1 MKAQLSKNTMKAK
14 VTFIAT
20 ALLAVTLLV
29 PTAALSRCNTIKI
42 ASFNIQIFG
51 VSKASKPDVMNIL
64 ADTISK
70 FDLVAIQEIRD
81 KTGTAINDL
90 EAAVDSLGTDYDY
103 IIGPRLGRSTSK
115 EQYAYIYNTS
125 TITAKSSYTYD
136 DTAMDLFSRD
146 PYIAAFKA
154 AAGTFDFVLISIHTA
169 PDDATQ
175 EINALNDVV
184 KDAQSYF
191 KDEKDFIVLGD
202 FNADCSYFDE
212 DDTTCPLRAE
222 CYKWIITNEMD
233 TNLAKS
239 SCTYDR
245 IVITKAATAEDY
257 ADKCGVYRFDQIYD
271 LKFKAAKRVSDHYPV
286 YAVFYIDHDSDTTVS
301 GK

>member
-1 MKAQLSKNTMKAK
+1 MKARLFKKTMKSK
-14 VTFIAT
+14 ITIIAI
-20 ALLAVTLLV
+20 AILAITLLV
-29 PTAALSRCNTIKI
+29 PTAALSTCNTIKI

-51 VSKASKPDVMNIL
+51 VSKALKPDVMDIL

-90 EAAVDSLGTDYDY
+90 EAAVDALGTDYDY
-103 IIGPRLGRSTSK
+103 IVGPRLGRSTSK
-115 EQYAYIYNTS
+115 EQYAYIYNTG
-125 TITAKSSYTYD
+125 TITAGSSYTYD
-136 DTAMDLFSRD
+136 DTARDIFSRN
-146 PYIAAFKA
+146 PYIAEFRAV
-154 AAGTFDFVLISIHTA
+154 AGSFDFVLISIHTA

-175 EINALNDVV
+175 EINALHDVV
-184 KDAQSYF
+184 QDAQAHF

-212 DDTTCPLRAE
+212 DNMASPLRAG
-222 CYKWIITNEMD
+222 CYKWVITNEID

-239 SCTYDR
+239 FCTYDR

-257 ADKCGVYRFDQIYD
+257 ADECGVYRFDQIHD
-271 LKFKAAKRVSDHYPV
+271 LTAKAAKKVSDHYPV
-286 YAVFYIDHDSDTTVS
+286 YAVFYIDRDIDLAVS

>member
-1 MKAQLSKNTMKAK
+1 MKAQLSKNSMKTK
-14 VTFIAT
+14 STFIAT
-20 ALLAVTLLV
+20 ALLAITLLV
-29 PTAALSRCNTIKI
+29 PTAALSTCNTIKI

-51 VSKASKPDVMNIL
+51 VSKASKPDVMDIL
-64 ADTISK
+64 ARTISK

-115 EQYAYIYNTS
+115 EQYAYIYNTA
-125 TITAKSSYTYD
+125 TITAGSSYTYD
-136 DTAMDLFSRD
+136 DTAQDIFSRD
-146 PYIAAFKA
+146 PYIAEFKA

-175 EINALNDVV
+175 EINALDDVV
-184 KDAQSYF
+184 KDAQEHF

-212 DDTTCPLRAE
+212 DDLSCPLRAE

-257 ADKCGVYRFDQIYD
+257 ADECGVYRFDQIHD
-271 LKFKAAKRVSDHYPV
+271 LKFKAAKKVSDHYPV
-286 YAVFYIDHDSDTTVS
+286 YAVFYVDHDTDIAVS